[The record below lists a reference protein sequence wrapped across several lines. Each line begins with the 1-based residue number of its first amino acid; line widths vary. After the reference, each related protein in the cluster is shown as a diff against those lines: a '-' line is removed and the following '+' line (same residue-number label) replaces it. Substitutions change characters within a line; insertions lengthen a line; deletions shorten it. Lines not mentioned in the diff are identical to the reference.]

1 MGEYTIVLKKI
12 IFRAI
17 KICIKAHY
25 PQAVLLS
32 DRILIRVVKIQT
44 KPLRDFWQSE
54 KLLWV

>member
-25 PQAVLLS
+25 LQAVLLS

-44 KPLRDFWQSE
+44 EPFRDFWQSE
-54 KLLWV
+54 KLL